1 MKVNKVHI
9 IIFYIIID
17 FLFYE
22 EFLWDKRNK
31 EPIEIKKFMSELIRE
46 KLLDEVNP
54 EEYQKGIS
62 YVTLDILDF
71 YAEYATKIL
80 LDKIYFYEHFHP
92 EILIRKGLFSNIDY
106 KDITEFYVPIDINIT
121 INGANFTDTLDWN
134 VLNKEILPEKFAEI
148 IVKDENLNIS
158 FEVPITF
165 QIRKGIHNY
174 IFDLFHN
181 ISKNYIKYEQEK
193 YLGEEKQVKITRH
206 NIDNKKNIIT
216 FLFDAKLTKLLG
228 KKRKTKTDL
237 NDELLPNFLR
247 NKKEKN
253 NVIIECKGSK
263 NIKKSNKKIDKK
275 KVKYINASEHDK
287 QSTTMEENEEKE
299 VI

>member
-148 IVKDENLNIS
+148 IVK
-158 FEVPITF
+158 
-165 QIRKGIHNY
+165 
-174 IFDLFHN
+174 
-181 ISKNYIKYEQEK
+181 
-193 YLGEEKQVKITRH
+193 
-206 NIDNKKNIIT
+206 
-216 FLFDAKLTKLLG
+216 
-228 KKRKTKTDL
+228 
-237 NDELLPNFLR
+237 
-247 NKKEKN
+247 
-253 NVIIECKGSK
+253 
-263 NIKKSNKKIDKK
+263 
-275 KVKYINASEHDK
+275 VKY
-287 QSTTMEENEEKE
+287 
-299 VI
+299 